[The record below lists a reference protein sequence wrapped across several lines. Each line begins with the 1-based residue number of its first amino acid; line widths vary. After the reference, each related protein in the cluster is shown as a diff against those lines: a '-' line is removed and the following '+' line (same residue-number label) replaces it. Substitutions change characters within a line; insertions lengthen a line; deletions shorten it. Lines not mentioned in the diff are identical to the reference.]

1 MEHIDELRMRLDELR
16 GRELWQNELYDKDL
30 HDTIQTFKDLM
41 DIVGEALNVLAL
53 KGVRAGAEAAS
64 QLSPAVSSPP
74 PPVGPKQ
81 IICDG
86 WQECCRS
93 NKEIA
98 SCKHAHYHD
107 HDSTCGTPDAG
118 GRCSSC
124 PPPLGVCK

>member
-86 WQECCRS
+86 VKECAFMDARI
-93 NKEIA
+93 KECIHSKEHKA
-98 SCKHAHYHD
+98 GP
-107 HDSTCGTPDAG
+107 TCGHNAAT
-118 GRCSSC
+118 RCPST